1 MRIQH
6 LLPTFHAGGAER
18 MVLELVRE
26 QHKRGH
32 EVTVASAGGA
42 WVERIEGAEHVTVPA
57 FGSLLDRPAAAALAM
72 RRLVRNTRPQLI
84 HAHIAGLG
92 TLARIVAPRRTVFVT
107 VHGLLDTDYD
117 RAVRLLRISRVHTVA
132 VSQVVEDELRDR
144 ALPEGRLH
152 RIWNGA
158 TLQPADARRVDQMA
172 ARLGLSR
179 QRPVL
184 VGMGRLVP
192 AKDFPTL
199 VRAARLLGDVDLVI
213 AGEGPQRANLE
224 RLAEELGVRLH
235 LPGVVD
241 DVSAL
246 LQLATVL
253 VAPSTVEG
261 ASIAVL
267 EAVSLGVACV
277 VTPICVHEELVA
289 AGAVVVVPPEQPAS
303 LADALRKLLDSP
315 EALKDLRDRSAAI
328 AHRFSLTRMVEE
340 YASLGA
346 WLERG

>member
-1 MRIQH
+1 MRILH

-18 MVLELVRE
+18 MVLEFVRE
-26 QHKRGH
+26 QHERGH
-32 EVTVASAGGA
+32 EVTVASAGGS
-42 WVERIEGAEHVTVPA
+42 WVERIEGAQHATVPD
-57 FGSLLDRPAAAALAM
+57 FGSLLDRPVAAALAM
-72 RRLVRNTRPQLI
+72 RRLVRSANPQLI

-107 VHGLLDTDYD
+107 VHGLLDPDYD
-117 RAVRLLRISRVHTVA
+117 RAVRLLRFSRVHTVA
-132 VSQVVEDELRDR
+132 VSQVVEDELRAR
-144 ALPEGRLH
+144 AMPEGRLH

-158 TLQPADARRVDQMA
+158 TLQPADDRRVDQMA
-172 ARLGLSR
+172 ARVGVSR
-179 QRPVL
+179 ERPVL

-199 VRAARLLGDVDLVI
+199 VRAAGLLGDVDLVI
-213 AGEGPQRANLE
+213 AGEGPERDKLE
-224 RLAEELGVRLH
+224 RLAAELGVRLH

-253 VAPSTVEG
+253 VATSTVEG

-277 VTPICVHEELVA
+277 VTPICVHEELVTN
-289 AGAVVVVPPEQPAS
+289 GAVVVVPPEHPAGF
-303 LADALRKLLDSP
+303 ADALRPLLDSP
-315 EALKDLRDRSAAI
+315 EALQGLRDRSAAI
-328 AHRFSLTRMVEE
+328 AHRFSVTRMVEE
-340 YASLGA
+340 YESLCA
-346 WLERG
+346 WLERA